1 MPLIPLTVYKQE
13 SIYLDP
19 PVVRYVNTDHII
31 HIWDIQWY
39 KTQADEDAK
48 TNRDGTQINLTV
60 DGIVYSTWI
69 VEELAADIAAASSGG
84 GGGGGGTPTT
94 QYSTVTFPFSQ
105 TINYL
110 VGDVQQ
116 SVLFTEDF
124 ASFTELHAG
133 TISVN
138 NLSIKDK
145 KHYKDLIDS
154 ANAIVITLPDEAAG
168 VPEIGTTTYYIGY
181 SSAILEQATPDKN
194 SPQWIIKRVIERE
207 TGETVTRYAQGNSLL
222 FNLVFDSGLQEYLTY
237 LY

>member
-1 MPLIPLTVYKQE
+1 MAFVELTVYKKD
-13 SIYLDP
+13 SDYFNPPIVIPLDLSAGFTRGLKGYRSLDEEIARTP
-19 PVVRYVNTDHII
+19 TGTKLIFRTGTRTWTWVVGETEAEIL
-31 HIWDIQWY
+31 
-39 KTQADEDAK
+39 AL
-48 TNRDGTQINLTV
+48 IN
-60 DGIVYSTWI
+60 S
-69 VEELAADIAAASSGG
+69 
-84 GGGGGGTPTT
+84 GGGGTPTT

-124 ASFTELHAG
+124 TSFTELHVG

-181 SSAILEQATPDKN
+181 SSAILEQAIPDKN

-207 TGETVTRYAQGNSLL
+207 TGETVTSYAQGNSLL